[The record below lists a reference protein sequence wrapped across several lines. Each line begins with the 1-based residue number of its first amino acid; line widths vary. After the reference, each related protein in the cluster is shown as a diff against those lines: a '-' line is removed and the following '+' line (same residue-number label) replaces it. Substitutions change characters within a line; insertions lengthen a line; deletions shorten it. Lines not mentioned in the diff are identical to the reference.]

1 MTFLAIVLI
10 GCSGGS
16 DATSGGGTTDAAA
29 GQVSA
34 GTTSGQDSDGANS
47 ETETDSSQ
55 SDEPVDPPL
64 AAVQLSA
71 GRNSGHDSAWTSRPY
86 GGKPT
91 WGIRGSGYPEDGE
104 IWFNSF
110 PGASGEYQVTLG
122 VYLEQDGSSSYAVRA
137 GGRTLKDGRF
147 PYYRGKRDCDARG
160 GTSEIGLGRHTIN
173 QGERISVWGR
183 SIYECGKHGAYAL
196 WYSMR
201 FEPVM

>member
-1 MTFLAIVLI
+1 MKIFVAYIYKLVLMTFLAIVLI
-10 GCSGGS
+10 GCSGGT
-16 DATSGGGTTDAAA
+16 DATSGGGATDPAA

-34 GTTSGQDSDGANS
+34 GATSGQDTDGANS

-55 SDEPVDPPL
+55 SDEPVDPPR

-122 VYLEQDGSSSYAVRA
+122 VYLEQDGSSYSAVRA

-147 PYYRGKRDCDARG
+147 PY
-160 GTSEIGLGRHTIN
+160 
-173 QGERISVWGR
+173 
-183 SIYECGKHGAYAL
+183 
-196 WYSMR
+196 
-201 FEPVM
+201 